1 MSANLSRACVKRV
14 FLGNREYIFVA
25 HWDNRQI
32 YTIYTMYRTT
42 RTDRGAESFCAF
54 HTCNVFI
61 SLSLYNLFIHVKIKL
76 FHRLMSAGLSTI
88 RVHMLVITY
97 SVRFFFLVD
106 FPGTIYIDRADSLL
120 WYPRRNTFISILFAI
135 QVNLCHKCFKFPVNR
150 TAEEPLTQRE
160 NSWYSHTHYTHAYF
174 IHTSAPAWRWRGND

>member
-1 MSANLSRACVKRV
+1 MKCSYEPSSYSICMSANLSRACVKRV

-61 SLSLYNLFIHVKIKL
+61 SLSLYNLFIHVKTFPSPNVCRSEHHSGAHACYYIFGEIFFSRRL
-76 FHRLMSAGLSTI
+76 SGHIMIIHRSCRQSTLI
-88 RVHMLVITY
+88 STKKYFYFDTFRYSSESLPQML
-97 SVRFFFLVD
+97 
-106 FPGTIYIDRADSLL
+106 
-120 WYPRRNTFISILFAI
+120 
-135 QVNLCHKCFKFPVNR
+135 QVSSQPH
-150 TAEEPLTQRE
+150 
-160 NSWYSHTHYTHAYF
+160 S
-174 IHTSAPAWRWRGND
+174 